1 MMMTM
6 THGARAQGTNAN
18 VSNCSVCTFCALLRP
33 RSDHRL
39 RATGGRRRT
48 ARPSCP
54 TPRCL
59 GGNSLPRCQSL
70 LLRVYVV
77 GLPNVDG
84 NGNGN
89 LARRQEKHAAERGFP
104 ESLGVNGSFS
114 SVTPPGPDVLL
125 LCLAFLRCIRL
136 LLVTG
141 AAPVFFVA
149 AAVALSPSARSPV
162 VTSSRLA
169 GLAAIAD
176 PITAPFCSR
185 PHRPFLFSLSYSSV
199 CLGPGLMYSS
209 RRTPISFFSVLAPS
223 R

>member
-1 MMMTM
+1 MEQMQ
-6 THGARAQGTNAN
+6 R
-18 VSNCSVCTFCALLRP
+18 SICTFCALLRP
-33 RSDHRL
+33 RSDHRP

-59 GGNSLPRCQSL
+59 GGNSLPRCQCL

-125 LCLAFLRCIRL
+125 LCLAFLRCIRR
-136 LLVTG
+136 VT
-141 AAPVFFVA
+141 VFFVA
-149 AAVALSPSARSPV
+149 AVASSPSARSPV
-162 VTSSRLA
+162 VTSSRLV

-185 PHRPFLFSLSYSSV
+185 PHRLFLFSLSYFSV

-209 RRTPISFFSVLAPS
+209 RRTPISFFSSVLAPS